1 MGGRLNFAAF
11 VVTLSPASVMRW
23 LSPVRS
29 LVRLNIRSKLL
40 LVSLALLIIPYVG
53 YQYIQEMEKYLR
65 GEQEK
70 SLLENARVIAAVF
83 QSYPNIF
90 NPAAEQIEN
99 STDQHHLYIRPLKSP
114 IQMDGY
120 AEDWIYYRDRA
131 LVYSSVKAVPGAGD
145 NQTKQLSYRF
155 QAGNYGRYLYALF
168 QIKDKHIVYRQANN
182 NSLDRNDYLE
192 IALADPKNNVHHY
205 IIATHSPGRVSA
217 YEVSPQRKGDDGPVI
232 HLDERIQAV
241 WQETPPSGYNIEL
254 QIPLSMLGDKLTF
267 AVADVDDPATR
278 HLEFFLTTTESNRLD
293 EISTISITTPE
304 IDDVLNRILRESSRI
319 WLLNDNAGVIASA
332 GNLTNAN
339 ADFDDEE
346 DFIDISF
353 KQFMVGLVRL
363 FYRMLLTQPANEFQD
378 DLSNVSRLSGEE
390 ITSALAGHAATKW
403 RQTPDARVNILTA
416 TYPIYENNNIAGAVA
431 VEETSNSVL
440 ILQNKAIEI
449 LINVSVLGFV
459 FAMIILLGFATHL
472 SIRIR
477 RLRDNAEMA
486 IGEDGRVT
494 GVQMKSASGDEIGDL
509 TRSFA
514 NMLDRLANYNR
525 YLETMASKLSHEL
538 RTPITVVKSSLE
550 NLEHDKMDS
559 QDLAYVERAREG
571 IERLNGIL
579 TRMSEATRLEQT
591 LQHEQTVE
599 FDIAA
604 VVSSCIKGYQLAK
617 PEQSFEFVVNADNNS
632 SQSIMIKGVPDL
644 IAQMLDKLVSNAISF
659 TKPGAPITVAL
670 RTWDDKVLLNVSN
683 EGPLL
688 PAEMQNALFDSM
700 VSVRQKKG
708 NEPHLGLGL
717 YIVRLIVE
725 FHNGHVS
732 AKNRSDVDGVEF
744 QISLP
749 LA

>member
-1 MGGRLNFAAF
+1 
-11 VVTLSPASVMRW
+11 MRW
-23 LSPVRS
+23 LSHITRIRNVIK
-29 LVRLNIRSKLL
+29 LNIRSKLL
-40 LVSLALLIIPYVG
+40 LVSLALLVIPFVG

-65 GEQEK
+65 SEQEK

-90 NPAAEQIEN
+90 SSEQIDN
-99 STDQHHLYIRPLKSP
+99 TPDQHHLYIRPLKSP

-120 AEDWIYYRDRA
+120 GEDWIYYRDRT
-131 LVYSSVKAVPGAGD
+131 LTYSSVKAAAPD
-145 NQTKQLSYRF
+145 SNDKQTKQLSYRF

-168 QIKDKHIVYRQANN
+168 QIRDKHIVYRQANN
-182 NSLDRNDYLE
+182 NSLDKNDYLE
-192 IALADPKNNVHHY
+192 IAFVDPKNKLHRY

-217 YEVSPQRKGDDGPVI
+217 YEIFPRNKRDEEPSVR
-232 HLDERIQAV
+232 LDERIQAV

-254 QIPLSMLGDKLTF
+254 QIPLSMLGDKLSF
-267 AVADVDDPATR
+267 AVADVDSPVSR
-278 HLEFFLTTTESNRLD
+278 KIEFFLTTTESNQLD

-304 IDDVLNRILRESSRI
+304 IDSVLNRILRESSRI
-319 WLLNDNAGVIASA
+319 WLLNKNAGVIAAA

-339 ADFDDEE
+339 PDLDDE
-346 DFIDISF
+346 DAFMDISF
-353 KQFMVGLVRL
+353 KQVMVGLVRL
-363 FYRMLLTQPANEFQD
+363 FYQMLLTQPTNEFQD
-378 DLSNVSRLSGEE
+378 DLSNVSRLSGKE
-390 ITSALAGHAATKW
+390 ITAALSGHASTKW

-416 TYPIYENNNIAGAVA
+416 TYPIYENNKIAGAVA

-459 FAMIILLGFATHL
+459 FAMMILLGFATHL

-477 RLRDNAEMA
+477 RLRDNAEKA

-494 GVQMKSASGDEIGDL
+494 GVVMKSASGDEIGDL

-550 NLEHDKMDS
+550 NLEHGKLDN
-559 QDLAYVERAREG
+559 QDIAYVERAREG

-591 LQHEQTVE
+591 LQHEQTVDFNIE
-599 FDIAA
+599 S
-604 VVSSCIKGYQLAK
+604 VVSSCVKGYQLAK
-617 PEQSFEFVVNADNNS
+617 PEQSFEFVVELARETPAEL
-632 SQSIMIKGVPDL
+632 IIRGVPDL

-659 TKPGAPITVAL
+659 TKAGAPIIVSLAEL
-670 RTWDDKVLLNVSN
+670 EHKVLLKVSN

-688 PAEMQNALFDSM
+688 PADMQNALFDSM

-725 FHNGHVS
+725 FHNGQVS
-732 AKNRSDVDGVEF
+732 ARNRSDIEGVEF
-744 QISLP
+744 RISLP
-749 LA
+749 LSRDGD